1 VQQQKGKIDM
11 HIALAPFTL
20 RAGVSEET
28 LLTTSDD
35 FDVSFVKEQ
44 DGILRR
50 ILVRDGEGGYAD
62 IVFFENEQ
70 AIERVLEAEQ
80 NSEVCAAFFSIM
92 DDDGSHRVF
101 EVLKTY
107 E

>member
-1 VQQQKGKIDM
+1 M

-20 RAGVSEET
+20 RDGVSEET
-28 LLTTSDD
+28 LLTTSEH
-35 FDVSFVKEQ
+35 FERSFVRKQ

-62 IVFFENEQ
+62 IVFFTDQQ

>member
-1 VQQQKGKIDM
+1 M

-20 RAGVSEET
+20 REGVSQET
-28 LLTTSDD
+28 LLKTSER
-35 FDVSFVKEQ
+35 FERSFVKKQ
-44 DGILRR
+44 NGILRR

-62 IVFFENEQ
+62 IVFFEDEQ

-80 NSEVCAAFFSIM
+80 NSEVCEAFFSIM

-101 EVLKTY
+101 EVLQTY